1 MEVRRVKAEEALRYE
16 ELSCLAFHYRE
27 EKLADREKAEQ
38 WAKECDEKNFPRGIH
53 KNIME
58 RVCAF
63 QNGQIVA
70 GMKINPY
77 TVRFD
82 GDDCD
87 MAGIGAVLSD
97 PEIRKSGTIRAI
109 FPVAFALMREHGQ
122 YLSHLYPF
130 SAYFYRKFGYEA
142 LTGKVT
148 WKIPVEYLPKADNK
162 GIVCYR
168 GTQEQKE
175 DIKNVYLAFM
185 SNFNM
190 SVVRDENGWEKYFES
205 RVPYASDFYSY
216 LHYDEEGKPD
226 GFFSYQLQYEGDT
239 PFILSAGGGFY
250 FSTAEG
256 LRALLAFGA
265 TYGSYA
271 SRLDLVLPR
280 EINISCLLNELTGG
294 FGKKEIQKE
303 QTAMSGMSRVIDV
316 EEILKMAR
324 YLGKGRAV
332 IEIKDEQ
339 CPWNQDV
346 FRVEFDGRATSV
358 SRTGECPDAVMGIG
372 IFSALILG
380 VYQFEQIRFLPQV
393 VIYGNEENLRKIFYQ
408 KACWIEEGF

>member
-1 MEVRRVKAEEALRYE
+1 MEFLAWDALLFLILLLSDKKVLPLEINGIWEDNRRVPQSVHPPY
-16 ELSCLAFHYRE
+16 ELSL
-27 EKLADREKAEQ
+27 
-38 WAKECDEKNFPRGIH
+38 IH
-53 KNIME
+53 I
-58 RVCAF
+58 
-63 QNGQIVA
+63 
-70 GMKINPY
+70 
-77 TVRFD
+77 
-82 GDDCD
+82 
-87 MAGIGAVLSD
+87 S
-97 PEIRKSGTIRAI
+97 
-109 FPVAFALMREHGQ
+109 
-122 YLSHLYPF
+122 
-130 SAYFYRKFGYEA
+130 
-142 LTGKVT
+142 
-148 WKIPVEYLPKADNK
+148 
-162 GIVCYR
+162 
-168 GTQEQKE
+168 
-175 DIKNVYLAFM
+175 
-185 SNFNM
+185 
-190 SVVRDENGWEKYFES
+190 
-205 RVPYASDFYSY
+205 
-216 LHYDEEGKPD
+216 
-226 GFFSYQLQYEGDT
+226 
-239 PFILSAGGGFY
+239 
-250 FSTAEG
+250 
-256 LRALLAFGA
+256 
-265 TYGSYA
+265 YGSYA

-280 EINISCLLNELTGG
+280 EINISCLLHELTGG